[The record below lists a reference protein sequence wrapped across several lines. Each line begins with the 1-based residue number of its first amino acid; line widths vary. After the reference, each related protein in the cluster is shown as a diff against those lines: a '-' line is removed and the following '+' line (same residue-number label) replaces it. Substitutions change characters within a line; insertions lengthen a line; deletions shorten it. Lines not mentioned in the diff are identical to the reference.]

1 MRSEIHEKMRRVHNR
16 TKRRRSS
23 IEYRSFGGG
32 GSFEV
37 ANTSILPRSQFNFQ
51 LDRKYIGYQSR
62 IEVVDFEVFQATNK
76 NPPTS
81 VALEIFQEFFSWHSL
96 SAGFLLF
103 CFHFFRFSILFRSL
117 PLLAFTQNSIC
128 SVCVRTHSLPLNRF
142 LSFVHVVNG
151 AHLTLKKFSYFDRI
165 SFDFGRWQNT
175 PSETQRK
182 SEKFQENSS
191 GNQTNSKKKKK
202 Q

>member
-1 MRSEIHEKMRRVHNR
+1 MRKCAVC
-16 TKRRRSS
+16 T
-23 IEYRSFGGG
+23 IEPREEDRPLNIVRFGGGG

-96 SAGFLLF
+96 SLRWLSSFLF
-103 CFHFFRFSILFRSL
+103 PFFSIFDLVSLFAIVGFHSKFHLLCVCTYSL
-117 PLLAFTQNSIC
+117 STSQSF
-128 SVCVRTHSLPLNRF
+128 SVFCACGKWCALN
-142 LSFVHVVNG
+142 
-151 AHLTLKKFSYFDRI
+151 
-165 SFDFGRWQNT
+165 
-175 PSETQRK
+175 P
-182 SEKFQENSS
+182 
-191 GNQTNSKKKKK
+191 
-202 Q
+202 